1 MSGGV
6 QVVSRG
12 IACDETYIIDAR
24 CEVLTIQGSIGSRAN
39 LSRSA
44 GSSGHLTLTIQ
55 GIIEKD
61 AKVHIKGSEVNLI
74 VEGSVEERAEIMVEG
89 KGFISVLGDVAAK
102 AQLTAS
108 EIVVYGNIDAG
119 ATLTRTSG
127 LKSDGAVA
135 AAGGGV
141 DSGLGKRRGG
151 NVMHFYGPVMGG
163 VSGSQMMAVAGA
175 LFSEE
180 AVEGNS
186 AATSWS
192 QEPRATM
199 VFNGGVS
206 GPIVAGSICNNGP
219 VFYGFGGGGS
229 GSGGAAAAASDFRA
243 SAPPSENVA
252 EDPVEEEDPV
262 EVGLRR

>member
-1 MSGGV
+1 MGSGV
-6 QVVSRG
+6 SQVVSRNINSG
-12 IACDETYIIDAR
+12 EKYTINAE
-24 CEVLTIQGSIGSRAN
+24 CEVLTIQGGIGSGAD

-74 VEGSVEERAEIMVEG
+74 VDGSVGERAKIIVEG

-127 LKSDGAVA
+127 LERDGAVA

-141 DSGLGKRRGG
+141 DSRLGKGGGG
-151 NVMHFYGPVMGG
+151 NVMHFYGPVVGG
-163 VSGSQMMAVAGA
+163 VSGRQMVNA
-175 LFSEE
+175 LFPEE
-180 AVEGNS
+180 AVGGNS
-186 AATSWS
+186 AATSWP
-192 QEPRATM
+192 QGPGATM

-206 GPIVAGSICNNGP
+206 GPIVSGDICNSGP
-219 VFYGFGGGGS
+219 VFYGFEGGGS
-229 GSGGAAAAASDFRA
+229 GSGGAAAASVFRA

-252 EDPVEEEDPV
+252 EDPAEDPV